1 MPARRVKM
9 EKHYEGLAA
18 AANLEQSS
26 ILAQLQILRRLERAT
41 RTGIAPTFITGLE
54 AGTEVI
60 ASWSPAEE

>member
-9 EKHYEGLAA
+9 EKHCEGLPA
-18 AANLEQSS
+18 AANLEQSI

-41 RTGIAPTFITGLE
+41 RAGFARTFLTGPE
-54 AGTEVI
+54 ASTEMI